1 MYKSECNS
9 KRRRFSHNYHWQI
22 LWPVIDPN
30 LWERIS
36 TMTNKILLLLAQFTS
51 ASVSGLAQA
60 MASLQGRFPC
70 SFLYCSIRLS
80 TSNNSHQPPS
90 YRLKGNFTHICE
102 EGFIVEGDSISANL
116 TSSHPEVL
124 HDSTLKSL
132 ISRGPSV
139 CEEKIKLEMPWTL
152 GQIKLLWP
160 IE

>member
-70 SFLYCSIRLS
+70 SFLYCSIRDS
-80 TSNNSHQPPS
+80 TWNDPFTFEKQRTFYSHLWRRFHCREWLYFVQP
-90 YRLKGNFTHICE
+90 HI
-102 EGFIVEGDSISANL
+102 FAPWSIPR
-116 TSSHPEVL
+116 SHPKQFDIERSIRV
-124 HDSTLKSL
+124 K
-132 ISRGPSV
+132 GKA
-139 CEEKIKLEMPWTL
+139 ELEDALTN
-152 GQIKLLWP
+152 
-160 IE
+160 